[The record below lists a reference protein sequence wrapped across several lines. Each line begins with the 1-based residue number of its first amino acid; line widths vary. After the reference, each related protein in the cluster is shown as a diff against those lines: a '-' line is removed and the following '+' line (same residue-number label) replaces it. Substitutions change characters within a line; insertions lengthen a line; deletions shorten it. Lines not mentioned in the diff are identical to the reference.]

1 MVVRDDRGEFVVAR
15 IVLFSGL
22 YQVREAEVIGIREAL
37 SWTKNLGFKHL
48 IIETDAKYVVDGL
61 ARLENEISEYD
72 TGVRHRSQRFHR
84 IVDSENPF
92 GTRLH
97 HHPPLHIPRLRPF
110 SPLLLPPGATSP
122 AVSLIVH
129 HVDLLDAAA
138 VDKSV
143 EGCAGGGVF
152 HVASPCTLEDPVD
165 PQTELVDPAV
175 KGTLNVLAAAKKF
188 GVRRVVLTSSISAM
202 VPNPGWP
209 SGRVVDETSWT
220 DLDYCQLRKKNDL
233 DVVAINPATC
243 LGQLVQPGLNA
254 SCAVL
259 QQLLQGSKD
268 TQEYHWLGA
277 VHVKDVAKAQVLLF
291 ETPTASGR
299 YLCTNGIYQFGEFT
313 EKVSKLFPE
322 FPVHSYANPNSTCR
336 FTGETQPGLVACK
349 DAAKRLIDLGLK
361 FTPVEDALRD
371 TVLSLKA
378 KGFLGQ
384 DNPSS

>member
-1 MVVRDDRGEFVVAR
+1 MADQPRNTTTIQQPVCVTGANGFIGSW
-15 IVLFSGL
+15 IVKTLLEHGYTTIHLSIFPGSDPSHLFSL
-22 YQVREAEVIGIREAL
+22 
-37 SWTKNLGFKHL
+37 
-48 IIETDAKYVVDGL
+48 
-61 ARLENEISEYD
+61 
-72 TGVRHRSQRFHR
+72 
-84 IVDSENPF
+84 
-92 GTRLH
+92 
-97 HHPPLHIPRLRPF
+97 
-110 SPLLLPPGATSP
+110 PGATSP

-138 VDKSV
+138 VDKAV

-220 DLDYCQLRKKNDL
+220 DLDYCQLRKKWYPVSKTLAEKAAWDFAKKNDL

-299 YLCTNGIYQFGEFT
+299 YLCTNGIYQFGDFT

-322 FPVHSYANPNSTCR
+322 FPVHRDKSPFPRSAHLWWFLYANPNSTCR

-349 DAAKRLIDLGLK
+349 DAAKRLIDLGLN